1 MSGTGGL
8 RFHLEGQINYTESP
22 GWLLDPVLI
31 CLLLATLGVYLYETV
46 PIIRR
51 RGWGPHLSVW
61 RPICLSGALIVL
73 AMALLSPLDGIG
85 ERYLFWVHM
94 VQHMTLTLVVAP
106 LILLGLPGWM
116 VDGLV
121 QNQHVRGITRRL
133 LCPLLRPLP
142 TLLISQSILIA
153 WHVPAMFELAL
164 RNAIMHDIE
173 HLSFMVS
180 GILMWWPI
188 LSRSRVLPRS
198 EPIWLIP
205 YLFILPIPTAVLGA
219 LITFS
224 RQVIY
229 ETYALA
235 PRLSDISA
243 LQDQE
248 LSGLLMWV
256 PGKLLFWVVM
266 GIVFYQWFSK
276 EGNDN
281 HSNSR
286 LQSNR

>member
-1 MSGTGGL
+1 MSGTSGL
-8 RFHLEGQINYTESP
+8 RFHLEGQINNTETPS
-22 GWLLDPVLI
+22 WLMDPVLI
-31 CLLLATLGVYLYETV
+31 SLLIATLGVYLYETG

-51 RGWGPHLSVW
+51 HGWGPQLSAW
-61 RPICLSGALIVL
+61 KPICFSGALIIL
-73 AMALLSPLDGIG
+73 ALTLLSPLDEIG

-94 VQHMTLTLVVAP
+94 VQHMTLTLIVAP
-106 LILLGLPGWM
+106 LILLGVPGWM

-121 QNQHVRGITRRL
+121 QNQHVRGVTRRL
-133 LCPLLRPLP
+133 LCPLLRPVP
-142 TLLISQSILIA
+142 TLLVSQSILIA

-164 RNAIMHDIE
+164 GNKIMHDIE

-266 GIVFYQWFSK
+266 GIVFYQWFAK
-276 EGNDN
+276 ERNDN